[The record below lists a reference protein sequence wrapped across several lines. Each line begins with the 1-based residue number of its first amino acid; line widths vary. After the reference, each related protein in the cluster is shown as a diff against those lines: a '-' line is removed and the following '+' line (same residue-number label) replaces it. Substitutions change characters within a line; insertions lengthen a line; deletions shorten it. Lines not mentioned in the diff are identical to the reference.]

1 MMDAKQN
8 LSSKF
13 KWVRCDLCGR
23 DNAERILEA
32 KDLYNK
38 IPGTFSV
45 VRCKNCSFVY
55 TNPRPYGEELA
66 KYYPDDSGYFR
77 PAIAKEKARQLTF
90 LKKKLRNKV
99 LAAYLGYSHLS
110 NINRLEKVSFL
121 PLFLLLKR
129 MMETNGIP
137 PFVQN
142 GKMLEIGCSYGLYLK
157 HMRELG
163 WEVVGIEPN
172 RKAADFGQKEF
183 RLRIINASL
192 ENVNITEK
200 FDVIA
205 MRMVLEH
212 LPSPSQAL
220 EKASKLLEEG
230 GRLIIIVPDFS
241 GIEFRLFKE
250 YCYALQVPTHLNHFT
265 TLTLRQYLKKSG
277 FKVEKIIHH
286 RIDRDFVASAK
297 YMKDKGRSRWLAPI
311 LSNRPVRRTIL
322 KAVVILLSYLGKT
335 SRMSVWVRKNE
346 SRNKIRQI

>member
-45 VRCKNCSFVY
+45 VQCKSCGFAY

-66 KYYPDDSGYFR
+66 KYYPDDAGYFR
-77 PAIAKEKARQLTF
+77 PVIVEEKARKLTF
-90 LKKKLRNKV
+90 LKKKLYNKI

-110 NINRLEKVSFL
+110 DMNRLEKIFL
-121 PLFLLLKR
+121 MPLFLLVKR
-129 MMETNGIP
+129 RVEISGIP

-163 WEVVGIEPN
+163 WEVVGVEPN

-183 RLRIINASL
+183 RLRIINDSL
-192 ENVNITEK
+192 ENVDITEK

-212 LPSPSQAL
+212 LPSASKAV
-220 EKASKLLEEG
+220 EKAFELLEEG

-250 YCYALQVPTHLNHFT
+250 YCYDLHVPAHLNHFT

-297 YMKDKGRSRWLAPI
+297 YMKDEGRNRWLAPI
-311 LSNRPVRRTIL
+311 LSNRLVRRTIL
-322 KAVVILLSYLGKT
+322 KAAVVLLSYLGKT
-335 SRMSVWVRKNE
+335 SRMTVWARKNE
-346 SRNKIRQI
+346 SRNKIR

>member
-45 VRCKNCSFVY
+45 VQCKSCGFAY

-66 KYYPDDSGYFR
+66 KYYPDDAGYFR
-77 PAIAKEKARQLTF
+77 PVIVEGKARKLTF
-90 LKKKLRNKV
+90 LKKKLYNKI

-110 NINRLEKVSFL
+110 DMNRLEKIFL
-121 PLFLLLKR
+121 MPLFLLVKR
-129 MMETNGIP
+129 RVEISGIP

-142 GKMLEIGCSYGLYLK
+142 GKILDIGCSYGLYLK

-163 WEVVGIEPN
+163 WDVVGIELN
-172 RKAADFGQKEF
+172 RKAANLGRKKF

-192 ENVNITEK
+192 ENVDITEK

-277 FKVEKIIHH
+277 FRIEKIIHH

-297 YMKDKGRSRWLAPI
+297 YMKDEGRNRWLAPI
-311 LSNRPVRRTIL
+311 LSNRLVRRTIL

-346 SRNKIRQI
+346 SRNKIR